1 MVNII
6 VFTIVFLDQLAKFL
20 ALRLI
25 SQGQSIE
32 IIRHVLYFSIVK
44 NTGAA
49 FGIFKNGTIFFL
61 IISIT
66 AVICVLLILKK
77 VKGADTLLK
86 CALAMILGGA
96 LGNLIDRLRFACV
109 IDFIDFRVWPVFN
122 IADACISIGAA
133 LLILRIMRSK

>member
-1 MVNII
+1 VVNII